1 MQKGWSLEESL
12 RTLRQHTGIVIPTF
26 APPNVDAS
34 LSRQLLEDTVHAC
47 VQQVDDPMSICLSVD
62 GENCGKDMAE
72 ELASH
77 FGVMVCSTPE
87 NKGKLHALRNG
98 VDRIFA
104 ESKHRYLATLDA
116 DGDHF
121 PNELVNLLR
130 AANHI
135 QRSRGIEKL
144 LVLGRRISRHHPMG
158 YLRGELEELAD
169 RVLLDALAYDA
180 SLRGHPLRFEYATS
194 LEEFP
199 DFHSGYKVFSRS
211 VVRDV
216 FLEEP
221 ILCGVSQ
228 NAYYKHGVE
237 AVMTVEAI
245 KSGAY
250 LVGVNRSTLNEQPL
264 SVFGLL
270 NRIRVTADKILWPCR
285 RLEVPSHFVVQW
297 LRNHMARLQ
306 LGTLAP
312 QGKDELRQ
320 IRQLVLKELGA
331 PAVEDEEGWWGP
343 LFI

>member
-12 RTLRQHTGIVIPTF
+12 RTLREHTGIVIPTF
-26 APPNVDAS
+26 VPPRVDAS

-47 VQQVDDPMSICLSVD
+47 VQQVDDPRSICLSVD
-62 GENCGKDMAE
+62 GENYGKEMAE
-72 ELASH
+72 ELAGH
-77 FGVMVCSTPE
+77 FGVRVCSTSE

-98 VDRIFA
+98 MDLIFA
-104 ESKHRYLATLDA
+104 DSRHRYLAALDA

-121 PNELVNLLR
+121 PNELANLLR

-135 QRSRGIEKL
+135 QQSRGIEKL
-144 LVLGRRISRHHPMG
+144 LVLGRRTSRHRPMG

-180 SLRGHPLRFEYATS
+180 FLQEQPLRLEYATS

-199 DFHSGYKVFSRS
+199 DFHSGYKLFSRS
-211 VVRDV
+211 VVEDV

-221 ILCGVSQ
+221 ILCGMSQ

-245 KSGAY
+245 KSGAH
-250 LVGVNRSTLNEQPL
+250 LVGVNRSTLNDQPL
-264 SVFGLL
+264 SIFGLL
-270 NRIRVTADKILWPCR
+270 DRIQMTADKIVWPCR

-306 LGTLAP
+306 LATLAP

-320 IRQLVLKELGA
+320 IRKLVLENLGA
-331 PAVEDEEGWWGP
+331 PPVEDEEGWWGP

>member
-1 MQKGWSLEESL
+1 MKKGWSLAESL
-12 RTLRQHTGIVIPTF
+12 QALREHTGIVIPTYV
-26 APPNVDAS
+26 PPSVDAS
-34 LSRQLLEDTVHAC
+34 LSRQLLEDTVQAC
-47 VQQVDDPMSICLSVD
+47 VQQVNDPKSICLSVD
-62 GENCGKDMAE
+62 GENYGRDIAE
-72 ELASH
+72 ELAGS
-77 FGVMVCSTPE
+77 FGVRVSSTPE
-87 NKGKLHALRNG
+87 NRGKLHALRNG
-98 VDRIFA
+98 MDLLFA
-104 ESKHRYLATLDA
+104 NSRHRYLAAMDA

-130 AANHI
+130 AANQI
-135 QRSRGIEKL
+135 QQSRGIEKL
-144 LVLGRRISRHHPMG
+144 LVLGRRISRHRPMG

-180 SLRGHPLRFEYATS
+180 TLQEQPLRLEYATS

-199 DFHSGYKVFSRS
+199 DFHSGYKLFSRS
-211 VVRDV
+211 VVEDV
-216 FLEEP
+216 FLKEP

-250 LVGVNRSTLNEQPL
+250 LVVVNRSTLNDQPL

-270 NRIRVTADKILWPCR
+270 DRIQVTTDKIVWPCR
-285 RLEVPSHFVVQW
+285 RLGVPSNFVIQW

-320 IRQLVLKELGA
+320 IRQLILQELGA